1 MNAPAGSNHPND
13 IVPGGAELHPVL
25 RALLYI
31 VFWWIATALLVELAA
46 QFVGPLDRYH
56 VTLDQSANLFIAV
69 ACECAGAVGVALL
82 FRRFVDRMSVG
93 TLGFTFRVPWLRLFG
108 IGVLL
113 GIGMQTLVLIFES
126 APGFAHT
133 APPRWQAGEFGSF
146 AYLIPLLLLAAL
158 AEEMPIR
165 GYLFQNLKQAW
176 GAWPALIVT
185 SLFFAALHLFNP
197 GAHADIGMT
206 IAGIAVAGALFCA
219 SVMLTGSLWLALGC
233 HFAWNLFEGP
243 IFGFPVSGQSFG
255 SANVLTQTVTGP
267 DWFTGGSFG
276 PEAGA
281 SSLIALAAGAA
292 VLYALHRQ
300 GVFDA

>member
-1 MNAPAGSNHPND
+1 VRREKRRRMDAPFG
-13 IVPGGAELHPVL
+13 VELHPVL
-25 RALLYI
+25 RSLLYL
-31 VFWWIATALLVELAA
+31 VCWWIATALLLELAA
-46 QFVGPLDRYH
+46 RFAGP
-56 VTLDQSANLFIAV
+56 NLFIAV
-69 ACECAGAVGVALL
+69 TCECVGAVGVALL
-82 FRRFVDRMSVG
+82 FRRYIDHQPAGS
-93 TLGFTFRVPWLRLFG
+93 LGFSFRVRWLRLFG

-113 GIGMQTLVLIFES
+113 GIGMQTFVLLLES
-126 APGFAHT
+126 ASGFAHAAT
-133 APPRWQAGEFGSF
+133 PRWQAGEIGSL
-146 AYLIPLLLLAAL
+146 ASVAALLLLAAL

-176 GAWPALIVT
+176 GAWPALIAT

-206 IAGIAVAGALFCA
+206 IAGIALAGALFCV

-255 SANVLTQTVTGP
+255 SANVLTQTMTGP

-281 SSLIALAAGAA
+281 SSLIALAAGAV
-292 VLYALHRQ
+292 VLYALHRR
-300 GVFDA
+300 GFFDA